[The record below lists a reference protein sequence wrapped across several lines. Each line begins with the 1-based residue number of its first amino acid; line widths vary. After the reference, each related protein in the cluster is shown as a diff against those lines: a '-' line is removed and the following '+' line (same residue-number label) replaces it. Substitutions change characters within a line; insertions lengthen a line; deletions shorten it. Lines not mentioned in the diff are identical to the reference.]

1 MKFLMRKFLEI
12 FFPNFVLASETEFR
26 KNKCNLNTF
35 KGILSESFIV
45 KLGVLKQFSYILVT
59 RKIV

>member
-1 MKFLMRKFLEI
+1 MRKFLEI
-12 FFPNFVLASETEFR
+12 FFPNSVLASETEFR

-35 KGILSESFIV
+35 KGILNESFII

>member
-1 MKFLMRKFLEI
+1 M
-12 FFPNFVLASETEFR
+12 NSVLASETEFR
-26 KNKCNLNTF
+26 KTKCNLNTF
-35 KGILSESFIV
+35 KGILNESFIV

>member
-1 MKFLMRKFLEI
+1 M
-12 FFPNFVLASETEFR
+12 NSVLASETEFR